1 MITYGPFKNIYIR
14 RGSVHIALLWQVI
27 TSILLGRMHLKDSYG
42 RLMLLSRVLGFDSSD
57 SGRHN
62 ALNLITYK
70 YILVLFVTVLF
81 FKYHPHCSPR
91 LLITIMLVPHVFFVL
106 YSPELDYVEAGR
118 SGAEEND
125 VRVLHNAD
133 NQPIIVDADL
143 KVEQVVESLELPT
156 SMAFLGF
163 NDFLVL
169 EKQKGTIK
177 RIVNDTMLDQPVL
190 DVSVA
195 NENERGMLGI
205 AVEKEVDSKTKRVS
219 STHVFVAFTEADE
232 DGSDDCSSSITCKQ
246 DRSPIGNR
254 LYRYELVNNELTN
267 PELLL
272 DLPSAPGPAHNGGAL
287 LIGPDHQI
295 YLTIGDVRCGCTQAA
310 NVQEGGKPE
319 GRAGILRLTPAGE
332 PVPNDAI
339 IGGDDPLYFYYAYGV
354 RNSFGIAFDPV
365 TGKLWDTENG
375 AGSND
380 EINLVEPGFNSG

>member
-42 RLMLLSRVLGFDSSD
+42 MLMLLSRVLGFGSSD

-232 DGSDDCSSSITCKQ
+232 DGSDDCSSSITCNK
-246 DRSPIGNR
+246 
-254 LYRYELVNNELTN
+254 T
-267 PELLL
+267 
-272 DLPSAPGPAHNGGAL
+272 
-287 LIGPDHQI
+287 
-295 YLTIGDVRCGCTQAA
+295 
-310 NVQEGGKPE
+310 
-319 GRAGILRLTPAGE
+319 
-332 PVPNDAI
+332 
-339 IGGDDPLYFYYAYGV
+339 DPL
-354 RNSFGIAFDPV
+354 
-365 TGKLWDTENG
+365 
-375 AGSND
+375 
-380 EINLVEPGFNSG
+380 